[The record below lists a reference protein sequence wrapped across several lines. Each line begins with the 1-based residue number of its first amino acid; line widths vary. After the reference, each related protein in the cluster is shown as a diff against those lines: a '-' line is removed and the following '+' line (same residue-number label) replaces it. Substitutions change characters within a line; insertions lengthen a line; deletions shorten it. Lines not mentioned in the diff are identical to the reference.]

1 MDYSFYPIKDS
12 NFYKTG
18 EKSIGDEKVNTCL
31 QTQGYSPT
39 SFKVDVSTGYNRP
52 LNEICK
58 KIHYSIADKDPELD
72 VNDSPWNNMTRRI
85 SLVKDY

>member
-31 QTQGYSPT
+31 QTQGYSLI
-39 SFKVDVSTGYNRP
+39 FLKLIYQ
-52 LNEICK
+52 
-58 KIHYSIADKDPELD
+58 LD
-72 VNDSPWNNMTRRI
+72 TIDH
-85 SLVKDY
+85 